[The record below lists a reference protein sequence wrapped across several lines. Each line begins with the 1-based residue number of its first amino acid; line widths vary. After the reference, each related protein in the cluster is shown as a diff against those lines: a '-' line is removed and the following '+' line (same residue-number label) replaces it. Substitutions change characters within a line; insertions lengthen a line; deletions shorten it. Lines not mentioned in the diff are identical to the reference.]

1 MKKPICMLLPAMLC
15 LYLFAGCAQ
24 NDLSSADSSTP
35 GDMVSEFPEA
45 AGTIEPSTTSDDT
58 PETSSVPEEADVSWI
73 ENAVLEFNRED
84 STKVYF
90 TSDISPEGLMAVYL
104 ALEAE
109 PTGRIAVKLST
120 GEPPS
125 SNYLQPELIKD
136 LVQSLDGTIVECNT
150 AYGGRRDST
159 EYHLQVAKDHGFTDI
174 ADFDIMDSEDEI
186 SIPVIGGEIL
196 QENFVGSHFTD
207 YDYFVVLSHFKG
219 HQMAGYGGAIKN
231 ISIGIASSSGKVWIH
246 SGGIKRTG
254 GINGD
259 RDSFL
264 MSMAE
269 AGKSVSDSLNGNL
282 LYINVMNNLSIDCD
296 CNGRPKEPDIHDIG
310 IFASFDPVA
319 LDQACLDFV
328 FAYPEVSLLPTR
340 IDSLNGTLTVEHA
353 AAIGLGSREYT
364 LVNIDD

>member
-1 MKKPICMLLPAMLC
+1 MKKSICMLLPEILC
-15 LYLFAGCAQ
+15 LYLLVGCAQ
-24 NDLSSADSSTP
+24 NDLPSADSQAP
-35 GDMVSEFPEA
+35 DEVVSESPEA
-45 AGTIEPSTTSDDT
+45 AATIESSITQEET
-58 PETSSVPEEADVSWI
+58 PEPSETEEVDVNWF
-73 ENAVLEFNRED
+73 ENAELEYNRDD
-84 STKVYF
+84 STVVYF
-90 TSDISPEGLMAVYL
+90 TKDISSEGLMAVYQ

-109 PTGRIAVKLST
+109 PTGRIAVKIST
-120 GEPPS
+120 GEPPN
-125 SNYLQPELIKD
+125 SNYLDPELIKD

-159 EYHLQVAKDHGFTDI
+159 EYHLQVAEDHGFMDI
-174 ADFDIMDSEDEI
+174 ADVDIMDSEDEI
-186 SIPVIGGEIL
+186 SLPVIGGEIL

-207 YDYFVVLSHFKG
+207 YDYYVVLSHFKG

-246 SGGIKRTG
+246 SGGTRRDG
-254 GINGD
+254 GINAD
-259 RDSFL
+259 RTSFL

-296 CNGRPKEPDIHDIG
+296 CNGNPKEPDIHDIG
-310 IFASFDPVA
+310 ILASFDPVA

-328 FAYPEVSLLPTR
+328 YAYPGKSLLPTR
-340 IDSLNGTLTVEHA
+340 IDSLNGILTVEHA
-353 AAIGLGSREYT
+353 AAIGLGDREYT